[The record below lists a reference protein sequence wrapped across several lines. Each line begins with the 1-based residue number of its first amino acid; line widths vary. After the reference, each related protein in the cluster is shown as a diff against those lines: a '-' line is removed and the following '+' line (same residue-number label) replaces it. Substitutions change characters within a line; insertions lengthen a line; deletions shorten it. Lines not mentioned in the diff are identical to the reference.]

1 MQNNCT
7 INVENS
13 INSGQVFLWR
23 KNKDIWYGVNGQ
35 DILKISKAG
44 TVKSYQ
50 NTKTDF
56 FRRRDNIEKI
66 IKSISKDRV
75 TKKAVKQYLGLRILE
90 QDPFQCLISFIVSS
104 NSNIQKIKNS
114 LEKISRKFGDRVE
127 FENQEF
133 FLFPKPEKLANASI
147 DEIRSCG
154 VGYRAVEFENQEFFL
169 FPKPDKLVNASI
181 GEIRSCGV
189 GYRARFIKEA
199 AKWTVQKQI
208 DFEYLKKCDYQE
220 AKKEICQIPGIGNK
234 VADCIMLFSLN
245 KLESFPLDRWMIRI
259 LEKYYSDKFQ
269 LETKTITE
277 KQYEILHEKIVNHF
291 GPYAGYAQQFL
302 FKMERENYQKKWL

>member
-23 KNKDIWYGVNGQ
+23 KNKGVWYGVNGQ

-154 VGYRAVEFENQEFFL
+154 VGYRA
-169 FPKPDKLVNASI
+169 
-181 GEIRSCGV
+181 
-189 GYRARFIKEA
+189 RFIKEA
-199 AKWTVQKQI
+199 VKWTIQEQI